1 MTVIGTQ
8 RTGRGLPV
16 TVFAPGGRGTIA
28 EAQPWDVGFPGTR
41 VFYENERIAPWDVP
55 GSASPKRPRGAAD
68 RDADELLAVA
78 DKYEATRA
86 VGMSRGARAI
96 VGLLAGQPDRFERL
110 ALVLPPGGFAPG
122 RYARWLASSLPSGH
136 SSNADDRYA
145 KWMASLSV
153 SESTPA
159 GRSAEIL
166 VVAQRGDQG
175 HPVRVA
181 EEWAGRLGDAR
192 LEVFPSGGLL
202 TEHRERFRSLIIG
215 FMNE

>member
-1 MTVIGTQ
+1 MAGTQ
-8 RTGRGLPV
+8 QVGGGLPV

-28 EAQPWDVGFPGTR
+28 EAEPWDVGLAGTR

-55 GSASPKRPRGAAD
+55 GSSSPKRPRGAAD

-78 DKYEATRA
+78 DAFEATRA

-96 VGLLAGQPDRFERL
+96 VGVMAGQPDRFERIV
-110 ALVLPPGGFAPG
+110 LVLPPGGFAPG
-122 RYARWLASSLPSGH
+122 RYARWLASLSGGQ
-136 SSNADDRYA
+136 STTDRYA
-145 KWMASLSV
+145 KWLASLA
-153 SESTPA
+153 A
-159 GRSAEIL
+159 GEPGPMGSSAEIL

-175 HPVRVA
+175 HPVRVG

-202 TEHRERFRSLIIG
+202 TEHEERFRSLVTG
-215 FMNE
+215 FLNG